1 MGQVA
6 GLRDSTTRRRK
17 CRNVVA
23 WNWHSTKVT
32 TSKQKWPT
40 KQPRG
45 SGRQKW
51 LAGNVWKIRGKTGW
65 QDNRK
70 TGETSAAIYTN
81 TVPRT
86 QGYLC
91 RYVGGPKDPSLQVCH
106 QQYCNHKLCKKAK
119 TEQHVTE
126 LNDTSPLTSLSYF
139 TWTTL
144 LLAVHLE
151 TRQINRV

>member
-1 MGQVA
+1 MSWPEIDTALKLRRANKSGQQSSLGGQV
-6 GLRDSTTRRRK
+6 GKTGWRE
-17 CRNVVA
+17 
-23 WNWHSTKVT
+23 
-32 TSKQKWPT
+32 
-40 KQPRG
+40 
-45 SGRQKW
+45 
-51 LAGNVWKIRGKTGW
+51 NVWKIRGKTGW

-91 RYVGGPKDPSLQVCH
+91 RYVGGPKDLSLQVCH

-139 TWTTL
+139 T
-144 LLAVHLE
+144 
-151 TRQINRV
+151 